1 MTITRFSELTPKE
14 QMNHLK
20 NTSTLIHRIIKGNI
34 IVSLYW
40 STEFVFEVFNP
51 KNNLK
56 EFEIKCFDRFEYQH
70 S

>member
-1 MTITRFSELTPKE
+1 MTITRFSELAPQE
-14 QMNHLK
+14 QMDHLK

-40 STEFVFEVFNP
+40 SNEFVFEVLNP
-51 KNNLK
+51 KNDLK
-56 EFEIKCFDRFEYQH
+56 EFEIKCFDRFKYHH